1 MSQKW
6 NKNLF
11 MTRSQMRKYDSIAI
25 NDLKMAGAVLMENAG
40 RMAANAAK
48 EMLGPKGAAVVI
60 AGAGN
65 NGGDG
70 FVVAR
75 YLLNYGCN
83 VTLCL
88 SCKEPQ
94 IKGDALYNFNILKT
108 MKPRI
113 IDISSSNTLG
123 SLENTLKNRDLIVDA
138 LLGTGVNKPVTG
150 HFADIIEM
158 INSSSVPV
166 LAIDIPSG
174 LDADTGRPYG
184 TCIKATRT
192 VTFGH
197 YKRGMLLY
205 PGASLCGTTEVVSIG
220 VPGEVSKL
228 AGVDGAVTNRELA
241 LSLMPASEIT
251 AHKGTMGHLLVL
263 AGSAGKSGAAVM
275 ASQSAMKVGT
285 GLVTIAT
292 SANAQP
298 IIESKCLEVMVEPI
312 IEKTDAPITEKTI
325 SRLKNL
331 LHGKKAVAIGPGLG
345 TSPGIS
351 NLVMRLLQMIDI
363 PAVVDADGINIMAKD
378 PTGSGKITAPLVLTP
393 HPGEMARLVD
403 KSIEEVQANRIELT
417 AWAAKW
423 HNRVIVLKGAHSVI
437 ADPDGSLFI
446 NPTGNP
452 GMATGGT
459 GDVLTG
465 IIGGYLAR
473 GLKPF
478 HAAILGTY
486 IHGLSGDEAAKTNG
500 YAALVA
506 SDIINI
512 LPQVQ
517 KQFGR

>member
-1 MSQKW
+1 
-6 NKNLF
+6 
-11 MTRSQMRKYDSIAI
+11 
-25 NDLKMAGAVLMENAG
+25 
-40 RMAANAAK
+40 
-48 EMLGPKGAAVVI
+48 
-60 AGAGN
+60 
-65 NGGDG
+65 
-70 FVVAR
+70 
-75 YLLNYGCN
+75 
-83 VTLCL
+83 
-88 SCKEPQ
+88 
-94 IKGDALYNFNILKT
+94 
-108 MKPRI
+108 
-113 IDISSSNTLG
+113 
-123 SLENTLKNRDLIVDA
+123 
-138 LLGTGVNKPVTG
+138 
-150 HFADIIEM
+150 
-158 INSSSVPV
+158 
-166 LAIDIPSG
+166 
-174 LDADTGRPYG
+174 
-184 TCIKATRT
+184 
-192 VTFGH
+192 
-197 YKRGMLLY
+197 
-205 PGASLCGTTEVVSIG
+205 
-220 VPGEVSKL
+220 
-228 AGVDGAVTNRELA
+228 
-241 LSLMPASEIT
+241 MPASEIT